1 MNTYGI
7 TSGDQNF
14 FTSVPLALKLLSKKT
29 SLVGTIRANKRELPK
44 NCKQKKDDMARFSTL
59 LYESNRCTL
68 TVYKSKPNK
77 KVLVL
82 STKHKHVKIDKT
94 NKRLPETV
102 SFYNNTK
109 FGVDI
114 TDQMA
119 RKYSV
124 KSGSRRWPLQ
134 VFFNILD
141 LAGINSWIL
150 YKNTTGETISRKDFL
165 FRLAEELAS
174 EYQTAREKPQEI
186 NIPSSSGTL
195 PVRKWCQIGY
205 CNNNKT
211 TTICDICKKNLCGKC
226 TQRKIYVCKNCE

>member
-1 MNTYGI
+1 MKGRTI
-7 TSGDQNF
+7 TTDNS
-14 FTSVPLALKLLSKKT
+14 FTSVPLALKLLSKKS

-59 LYESNRCTL
+59 LYESNGCTL

-94 NKRLPETV
+94 KKRLPETV

-109 FGVDI
+109 FGVDV

-124 KSGSRRWPLQ
+124 KSRFQKVATSSYFQYLGFSWDK
-134 VFFNILD
+134 FLD
-141 LAGINSWIL
+141 I
-150 YKNTTGETISRKDFL
+150 
-165 FRLAEELAS
+165 
-174 EYQTAREKPQEI
+174 
-186 NIPSSSGTL
+186 
-195 PVRKWCQIGY
+195 V
-205 CNNNKT
+205 
-211 TTICDICKKNLCGKC
+211 
-226 TQRKIYVCKNCE
+226 